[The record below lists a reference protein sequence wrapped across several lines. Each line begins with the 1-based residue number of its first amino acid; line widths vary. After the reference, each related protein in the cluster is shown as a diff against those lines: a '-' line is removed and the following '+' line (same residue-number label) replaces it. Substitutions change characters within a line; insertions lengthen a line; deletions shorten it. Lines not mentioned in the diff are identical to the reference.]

1 MFKYDY
7 KCTNT
12 FFMSHLRSVVIRTDR
27 LLEAWG
33 MKTIRSTSNM
43 EMLLMFSC
51 SNDNAT
57 KCPITANC
65 KERDTNINQEP
76 CT

>member
-1 MFKYDY
+1 
-7 KCTNT
+7 
-12 FFMSHLRSVVIRTDR
+12 
-27 LLEAWG
+27 

-65 KERDTNINQEP
+65 KERDTNTNQELAHDI
-76 CT
+76 TFSLSGISN